1 MPDEN
6 DQPLRTREDKDRSR
20 QQSRAVSSKEAAR
33 GTGSRANGPK
43 KGSSAPG
50 AANRSSQRGPTSR
63 DAAGSPKRS
72 NQGAGRP
79 PSGGAQRGS
88 GGGGRG
94 GRPAVAGRR
103 SRPPSGPRRSP
114 TALLTWGVVALVL
127 VIVVVLVIVKITSSS
142 TSSAAPPP
150 GPVPAVVAHEVTHV
164 PMSVYNTVG
173 VTSPTVT
180 VKAPVAIKG
189 QPTLTS
195 NGKPEVFYMGGE
207 FCPYCAAERWAM
219 VTAFSRFGTLSGLK
233 TMESSATDVDPSTQ
247 TFSFVDAHLT
257 SSDIT
262 LTTREYYSNQLNS
275 AGTGYLVLQ
284 PLTKSE
290 QALVSKYDTAKY
302 TGGSTTSS
310 GSIPFV
316 DIGNKFLVA
325 GASYS
330 PTILQGLKRTAI
342 AANLSTPKNV
352 VTKAIIASANYL
364 SASICSID
372 GQSPAAVCTSK
383 GVTAADKAMGLSS

>member
-1 MPDEN
+1 M
-6 DQPLRTREDKDRSR
+6 S
-20 QQSRAVSSKEAAR
+20 
-33 GTGSRANGPK
+33 
-43 KGSSAPG
+43 
-50 AANRSSQRGPTSR
+50 
-63 DAAGSPKRS
+63 
-72 NQGAGRP
+72 
-79 PSGGAQRGS
+79 
-88 GGGGRG
+88 
-94 GRPAVAGRR
+94 AGRR
-103 SRPPSGPRRSP
+103 GRNPSGPRRSP

-127 VIVVVLVIVKITSSS
+127 VIVVVLVIVKVTSSS

-173 VTSPTVT
+173 VSSSVT
-180 VKAPVAIKG
+180 VRAPVAIKG
-189 QPTLTS
+189 QPALTS

-233 TMESSATDVDPSTQ
+233 TMQSSATDVDPSTQ

-262 LTTREYYSNQLNS
+262 LVTREYYSNQLNS

-330 PTILQGLKRTAI
+330 PTILQNLKRTSI
-342 AANLSTPKNV
+342 AAGLTTTKNP
-352 VTKAIIASANYL
+352 VTEAIIASANYL
-364 SASICSID
+364 SASICSLD

-383 GVTAADKAMGLSS
+383 GVTAADKAMGLRS